1 MAASQEDRS
10 GRDQAINAEPLR
22 SSFFQPTTGPR
33 APHARGVVRLGFAA
47 QSIHEIDLGV
57 SLHGLLADPN
67 LARLDLVTLE
77 KPGQFCASGF

>member
-1 MAASQEDRS
+1 
-10 GRDQAINAEPLR
+10 
-22 SSFFQPTTGPR
+22 
-33 APHARGVVRLGFAA
+33 VVRLGFAA